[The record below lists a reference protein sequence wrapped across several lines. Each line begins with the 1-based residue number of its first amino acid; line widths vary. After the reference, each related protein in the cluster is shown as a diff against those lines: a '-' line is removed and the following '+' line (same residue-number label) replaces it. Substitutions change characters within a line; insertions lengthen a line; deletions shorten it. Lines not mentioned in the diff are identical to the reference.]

1 MLSANGVENEPAD
14 WPTEY
19 ERAGSCDVRM
29 CYSYTMYIYI
39 HIAMYSMTTYVMQFT
54 QECVYR
60 YSTAQYSFGEEERE
74 KLFFSTDVHWHC
86 ESSKGLCS
94 VS

>member
-1 MLSANGVENEPAD
+1 M
-14 WPTEY
+14 
-19 ERAGSCDVRM
+19 
-29 CYSYTMYIYI
+29 SYDYFYI
-39 HIAMYSMTTYVMQFT
+39 MQFT

-86 ESSKGLCS
+86 ESSKGLYIVLAGNYVAICS
-94 VS
+94 